1 MITLLKNCLLSDSR
15 KVHIIINDNKIEK
28 ILNIENTNEL
38 ESIHID
44 WVFDIKNNLVMPGI
58 IDSFSKINLNSAYV
72 KSNYL
77 SESISSVTG
86 GITTFIDYE
95 TKIIGDSYLKIL
107 NSKFVD
113 ASSESL
119 SNFGFFVS
127 ASELMKTKELTKVQS
142 FTVGT
147 ILNLNETNI
156 KEYIENNSVLPESV
170 NSSKLVC
177 LHLSGNHIDDFFNIC
192 SDKNVKLL
200 FHDISNG
207 NDLEKILSYKEL
219 GYNIRTSTSI
229 NYLIL
234 NKDQI
239 TNEYKKKVL
248 LLDYQLGNMID
259 NITLWNAVRSG
270 KIDMINSGHTP
281 VTLIDKFENQT
292 PGLPGFETMFSVL
305 FDSFFYKKIS
315 ITILEKLLS
324 NNPALILGIK
334 DKGKIQEGYDADIVV
349 INSTKRWW
357 IKNED
362 IVSSARW
369 TQFNDMRVT
378 GRVIMTFVNGNLV
391 YNWLNQMNP
400 IRDVAKGN
408 MVSFNWD
415 IFTNDNTNQKFAINI
430 NETNNSDKSL

>member
-15 KVHIIINDNKIEK
+15 KVHIILNDNKIQK
-28 ILNIENTNEL
+28 ILNIENMHEL
-38 ESIHID
+38 NGLHID
-44 WVFDIKNNLVMPGI
+44 WVFDIKNHLVMPGI

-95 TKIIGDSYLKIL
+95 TKIIGNSYLKVL
-107 NSKFVD
+107 SSKFSD

-127 ASELMKTKELTKVQS
+127 GSELMRTKDLTKVQL

-147 ILNLNETNI
+147 ILNINDANI
-156 KEYIENNSVLPESV
+156 REYIETNSILPECI

-177 LHLSGNHIDDFFNIC
+177 LHLSGNSIDDFFNIC
-192 SDKNVKLL
+192 KDKNVKLL
-200 FHDISNG
+200 FHDISNA

-239 TNEYKKKVL
+239 SNDYKKKTL

-259 NITLWNAVRSG
+259 NIALWNAVRSG
-270 KIDMINSGHTP
+270 KIDMITSGHTP

-305 FDSFFYKKIS
+305 FDSFYYKKIS
-315 ITILEKLLS
+315 VTILEKLLS
-324 NNPALILGIK
+324 SNPALILGIK
-334 DKGKIQEGYDADIVV
+334 DKGKIEEGYDADIVV

-400 IRDVAKGN
+400 IRNVAKGN
-408 MVSFNWD
+408 MISFNLD
-415 IFTNDNTNQKFAINI
+415 VFLNDKTEPKFDVNNNKIIGIN
-430 NETNNSDKSL
+430 KSL

>member
-15 KVHIIINDNKIEK
+15 KVHIILNDHKIKK
-28 ILNIENTNEL
+28 IFNVENSHEL
-38 ESIHID
+38 ENMHID

-77 SESISSVTG
+77 SESISSITG

-95 TKIIGDSYLKIL
+95 TKIIGDSYLRVL
-107 NSKFVD
+107 NSKYSD
-113 ASSESL
+113 AISESFA
-119 SNFGFFVS
+119 NFGFFVS
-127 ASELMKTKELTKVQS
+127 ASELMRTKELSKVQT

-147 ILNLNETNI
+147 ILNLNDLNI
-156 KEYIENNSVLPESV
+156 KEYIENNSVLPESI

-177 LHLSGNHIDDFFNIC
+177 LHLSGNNIDEFFNIC
-192 SDKNVKLL
+192 NDKNVKLL

-207 NDLEKILSYKEL
+207 NDLEKILSYKDF
-219 GYNIRTSTSI
+219 GYNIRTSTSV

-234 NKDQI
+234 NRDLI
-239 TNEYKKKVL
+239 ANEYKKKTL

-259 NITLWNAVRSG
+259 NIVLWNAVRSG

-315 ITILEKLLS
+315 VTILEKLLS
-324 NNPALILGIK
+324 SNPALILGIK

-400 IRDVAKGN
+400 IRDVAKGK
-408 MVSFNWD
+408 MISFNSD
-415 IFTNDNTNQKFAINI
+415 VFLTDNTNHKYSINVNKI
-430 NETNNSDKSL
+430 NNPDKSL